1 MKDEYKEYLLN
12 FILQCNSL
20 KDLLDILQNIC
31 NNLDL
36 DYLNPQIKHF
46 RYFQFTFFGLMAKA
60 KNLLE
65 MMIFKAEF
73 INKNI
78 IDISED
84 YQNLIILRGKLE
96 RAYSYVKT
104 KKMKD
109 GKNKIIELGE
119 EYTPIFNKIIK
130 LKKHL

>member
-60 KNLLE
+60 AGLSFEELIK
-65 MMIFKAEF
+65 
-73 INKNI
+73 
-78 IDISED
+78 
-84 YQNLIILRGKLE
+84 IILGIACKR
-96 RAYSYVKT
+96 YQS
-104 KKMKD
+104 
-109 GKNKIIELGE
+109 N
-119 EYTPIFNKIIK
+119 
-130 LKKHL
+130 